1 MKQRIALSLTA
12 RLAILFAVATI
23 VTFALVGTYLYKA
36 LAMQL
41 EHRDDMEL
49 IGKSQQIR
57 YLLRESASIAAL
69 QQAPQPFLNAM
80 YGHDEVW
87 MQLQQPNGQLI
98 LESNTPSN
106 VLPSLPVVP
115 ATRHALEKDV
125 SNWTSGIGTGR
136 VIVSAGMVGKDSRE
150 VVHIVI
156 AREGANRSAMMRQY
170 GETLVVAIWLGAM
183 LAAMLGFLV
192 VQLGLRPLRL
202 IITQANA
209 ISTQRLHTRLSN
221 DNTPRELHE
230 LGSAFN
236 AMLDRLED
244 GVKRL
249 TQFASDIAHDLRTP
263 INTLMVE
270 TQVALT
276 KERSNDE
283 YQILLG
289 SNLEEYERLARIIE
303 NTLFLARADNAQL
316 AMHTEVLDLAVE
328 LERIRDYFEGL
339 AEDAG
344 ITLTIKTEGLSIE
357 ADPILFRRAVSN
369 LVSNALV
376 HTPRGSFIHLSAVI
390 FDGKT
395 RVTVEN
401 GGPGIPAEHLPHIF
415 ERFYRGDAAR
425 APSMY
430 SAGLGLA
437 IVCAIMRLHR
447 GDAGVTSVAGEK
459 TVFYLC
465 FPGVMQR
472 SKRRPR
478 LRLRKRSKQRGLAV
492 PMTASKQKVDVV
504 TNPD

>member
-1 MKQRIALSLTA
+1 MTQRAALSLTA

-23 VTFALVGTYLYKA
+23 ATFALVGTYLYKA
-36 LAMQL
+36 LATQL
-41 EHRDDMEL
+41 QHRDDMEL
-49 IGKSQQIR
+49 ISKSQQIR
-57 YLLRESASIAAL
+57 YLLRESTSIAAIR
-69 QQAPQPFLNAM
+69 QEPQRFLNAM
-80 YGHDEVW
+80 YGQDEIRL
-87 MQLQQPNGQLI
+87 QLLQTDGQLI
-98 LESNTPSN
+98 MQSGAPSHA
-106 VLPSLPVVP
+106 LPSLPLVP

-125 SNWTSGIGTGR
+125 SSWDSGAGTGR
-136 VIVSAGMVGKDSRE
+136 VIASAGMVGMDGLE
-150 VVHIVI
+150 PVHIVI
-156 AREGANRSAMMRQY
+156 AREGASRSAMMRKY
-170 GETLVVAIWLGAM
+170 GETLAVAVWLGAM

-230 LGSAFN
+230 LGQAFN

-263 INTLMVE
+263 VNTLMVE

-276 KERSNDE
+276 KERSNEE

-316 AMHTEVLDLAVE
+316 AMQSKTLDLAVE

-344 ITLTIKTEGLSIE
+344 VRLTIAAAALTIE

-369 LVSNALV
+369 LVSNAIV
-376 HTPRGSFIHLSAVI
+376 HTPRGSFIHLSATTAA
-390 FDGKT
+390 GNKT

-437 IVCAIMRLHR
+437 IVCAIMRLHG

-465 FPGVMQR
+465 FPGITQR
-472 SKRRPR
+472 RRRRTR
-478 LRLRKRSKQRGLAV
+478 LQRRNKQRGAV
-492 PMTASKQKVDVV
+492 QPPANS
-504 TNPD
+504 

>member
-23 VTFALVGTYLYKA
+23 VTFALVGTYLYQA
-36 LAMQL
+36 LATQL
-41 EHRDDMEL
+41 ERRDDMEL

-57 YLLRESASIAAL
+57 YLLRESDSIATIR
-69 QQAPQPFLNAM
+69 QTPQRFLNAM
-80 YGHDEVW
+80 YGQDEIRL
-87 MQLQQPNGQLI
+87 QLLQPDGQLI
-98 LESNTPSN
+98 MQSGTPSHA
-106 VLPSLPVVP
+106 LPPLAVVP
-115 ATRHALEKDV
+115 ANRHALQNDV
-125 SNWTSGIGTGR
+125 RNWNSGVGTGR
-136 VIVSAGMVGKDSRE
+136 VIASAGMVGKDGLE
-150 VVHIVI
+150 PVHIVI
-156 AREGANRSAMMRQY
+156 AREGAKRSAMMRKF
-170 GETLVVAIWLGAM
+170 GETLAVAVWLGAM

-192 VQLGLRPLRL
+192 VQVGLRPLRL
-202 IITQANA
+202 VITQANA
-209 ISTQRLHTRLSN
+209 ISTQRLQTRLSN

-230 LGSAFN
+230 LGRAFN

-263 INTLMVE
+263 VNTLMVE

-276 KERSNDE
+276 KERSNEE

-316 AMHTEVLDLAVE
+316 AMHTEMLDLPVE

-344 ITLTIKTEGLSIE
+344 VALTIKVGALGIE

-369 LVSNALV
+369 LVSNAIV
-376 HTPRGSFIHLSAVI
+376 HTPRGSFIHLSAFVL
-390 FDGKT
+390 DGKT

-425 APSMY
+425 APSLY

-437 IVCAIMRLHR
+437 IVCAIMRLHA
-447 GDAGVTSVAGEK
+447 GDAGVTSEAGEK
-459 TVFYLC
+459 TVFYLT
-465 FPGVMQR
+465 FPGFTPR
-472 SKRRPR
+472 SKRRS
-478 LRLRKRSKQRGLAV
+478 RLRKRSKQRGAATSVLGG
-492 PMTASKQKVDVV
+492 K
-504 TNPD
+504 